1 MKNINLK
8 EDIKYMF
15 HKNKRFIIT
24 LIILFTLNIIHSS
37 ISFFYKIEDS
47 SLYVSTLITN
57 TAIIIAIF
65 FITFNDNYYIIHKDK
80 FVLYK
85 YTKIFSAIISG
96 VFINGAYD
104 VIKYV
109 ININFNIKVLF
120 ISITYC
126 LKTSLIYLFI
136 FAGILLIVALKNLFN
151 MYLLVEEKS
160 LKINNINSTDIGND
174 INKNITVQTF
184 LNIFNKTQYNNIYIK
199 DKKKVINI
207 NTMSYKYN
215 NALIDRIVVN
225 NDDLYITIK
234 NRK

>member
-109 ININFNIKVLF
+109 ININFNI
-120 ISITYC
+120 SI
-126 LKTSLIYLFI
+126 
-136 FAGILLIVALKNLFN
+136 
-151 MYLLVEEKS
+151 
-160 LKINNINSTDIGND
+160 
-174 INKNITVQTF
+174 
-184 LNIFNKTQYNNIYIK
+184 
-199 DKKKVINI
+199 
-207 NTMSYKYN
+207 
-215 NALIDRIVVN
+215 
-225 NDDLYITIK
+225 
-234 NRK
+234 

>member
-1 MKNINLK
+1 MNNINLR
-8 EDIKYMF
+8 EDIKDTFY
-15 HKNKRFIIT
+15 KNKRFIIA
-24 LIILFTLNIIHSS
+24 LIILFTLSIIHSF
-37 ISFFYKIEDS
+37 ISFFYKIENS
-47 SLYVSTLITN
+47 SLYVSALIIN
-57 TAIIIAIF
+57 TVMIIAIF
-65 FITFNDNYYIIHKDK
+65 YITFNDNYYIIHRDK

-104 VIKYV
+104 VFKYF
-109 ININFNIKVLF
+109 ININFNIKALF
-120 ISITYC
+120 ISIFFC
-126 LKTSLIYLFI
+126 IKTSLIYLFI

-160 LKINNINSTDIGND
+160 LNINNIHNTDINND

-207 NTMSYKYN
+207 NTTAYKYN

-234 NRK
+234 W